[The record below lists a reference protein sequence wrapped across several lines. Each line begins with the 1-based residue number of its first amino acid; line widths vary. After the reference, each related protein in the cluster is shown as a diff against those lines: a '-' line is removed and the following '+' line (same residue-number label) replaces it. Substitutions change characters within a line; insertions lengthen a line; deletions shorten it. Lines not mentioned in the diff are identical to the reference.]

1 MSSARNC
8 LNAYVKKLLHADCY
22 DKQQRLE
29 KLYLGVNDTEM
40 NVEVTGCEKVNYLQL
55 RDFMLQPR
63 RK

>member
-1 MSSARNC
+1 
-8 LNAYVKKLLHADCY
+8 
-22 DKQQRLE
+22 LE

-40 NVEVTGCEKVNYLQL
+40 NVEVTICDKVNYLQL